1 MMSCSSVMAPSWPV
15 AAPVALLVVLVSP
28 PARAP
33 VVASSGRAAVET
45 TAVALLPGQAAAAVA
60 APERLTVALALRPEG
75 SPDVVLS
82 VAWPERTPVALTGSA
97 AVDAP
102 ATARALVA
110 RPEAMT
116 VASRDGAS
124 NVRSLGRVE
133 VAWPAR
139 SPPAPWWEEAPAAPP
154 AASTAS

>member
-45 TAVALLPGQAAAAVA
+45 TAVALLPGQAAAAVV
-60 APERLTVALALRPEG
+60 APERL
-75 SPDVVLS
+75 
-82 VAWPERTPVALTGSA
+82 
-97 AVDAP
+97 
-102 ATARALVA
+102 
-110 RPEAMT
+110 T

-124 NVRSLGRVE
+124 NVPSLGRVE

>member
-1 MMSCSSVMAPSWPV
+1 
-15 AAPVALLVVLVSP
+15 
-28 PARAP
+28 
-33 VVASSGRAAVET
+33 
-45 TAVALLPGQAAAAVA
+45 
-60 APERLTVALALRPEG
+60 
-75 SPDVVLS
+75 
-82 VAWPERTPVALTGSA
+82 LTGSA

-102 ATARALVA
+102 ATARAQVA

-124 NVRSLGRVE
+124 NVPSLGRVE